1 MTILFVHHTSDLYGA
16 SRSLL
21 RLSVRLR
28 AEGHCVI
35 AVLPSDGPL
44 GRELSASGVA
54 VVHSSFMPA
63 LHRTEF
69 NLVGISKL
77 LLRLPVSVM
86 WFIRL
91 IRRHQVSLV
100 HTNSAVILSSG
111 IAARLTGTPHVWH
124 IREFFSEFPVLWKLY
139 QRFMDCF
146 ASRIIAVSS
155 AVASQYSLRIRSRK
169 VAVIHNGFP
178 RGEFEGLAPERTE
191 AFRRRWGLN
200 GDLVVGLVGRIKL
213 RRKGQDVFLQAVAR
227 LKGRHPKAR
236 FMLIGSPFPGNEDQ
250 LEALNKLAKQLEV
263 VDRVVYTGDVADI
276 KAAYAALDLTVLP
289 TVLPEAFGGV
299 VIESMAMGKP
309 VIGTRLGGTV
319 EQIEEEITGLLVHP
333 DSVEALAEAM
343 DRLLSD
349 PQLRARMGAAAKVRF
364 LARFEFEP
372 FYKKMFQVYASLIG
386 NCS

>member
-1 MTILFVHHTSDLYGA
+1 MTVLFVHHTSDLYGA
-16 SRSLL
+16 SRSLW
-21 RLSVRLR
+21 RLSSRLR
-28 AEGHCVI
+28 AEGHRVI

-44 GRELSASGVA
+44 GSELSASGVT

-63 LHRTEF
+63 LHGREF
-69 NLVGISKL
+69 NLAGVSKL
-77 LLRLPVSVM
+77 LLRLPVSVI

-155 AVASQYSLRIRSRK
+155 AVASQFSLGICSRK
-169 VAVIHNGFP
+169 VAVIHDGFP

-250 LEALNKLAKQLEV
+250 IEALNKLAKQLEV
-263 VDRVVYTGDVADI
+263 VDRVIYTGDVADM
-276 KAAYAALDLTVLP
+276 KAAYAAVDLTVLP

-319 EQIEEEITGLLVHP
+319 EQIEEGITGLLVPP
-333 DSVEALAEAM
+333 DSVEGLAEAM

-349 PQLRARMGAAAKVRF
+349 PELRARMGAAARVRF
-364 LARFEFEP
+364 LTCFEFEP
-372 FYKKMFQVYASLIG
+372 FYRKMFQVYASLIG
-386 NCS
+386 NCG